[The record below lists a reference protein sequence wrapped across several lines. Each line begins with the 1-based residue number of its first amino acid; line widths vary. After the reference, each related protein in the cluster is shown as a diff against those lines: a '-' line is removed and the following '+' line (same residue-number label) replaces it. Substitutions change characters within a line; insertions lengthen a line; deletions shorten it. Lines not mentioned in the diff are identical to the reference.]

1 MKLFPLLAAA
11 ALFAVSEPIDPP
23 VAQADTTNA
32 YCVYSHKKFTHW
44 PFGKRDVAITG
55 PCTVSQYGTT
65 TGAMGAT
72 NYVTLEDGTELS
84 YDGRKQGIDFKR
96 TNHEDGIH
104 LERDDDYL
112 VISSQKP
119 AHKPAGD

>member
-1 MKLFPLLAAA
+1 MKLFPFLAAA
-11 ALFAVSEPIDPP
+11 ALYAVP
-23 VAQADTTNA
+23 VQADTVKA
-32 YCVYSHKKFTHW
+32 YCVYSHRDFTHW
-44 PFGKRDVAITG
+44 PFGKRDVAMTG
-55 PCTVSQYGTT
+55 PCTVSQFGTN

-96 TNHEDGIH
+96 TQHEAGFF

-112 VISSQKP
+112 SVFWEKP
-119 AHKPAGD
+119 AHEPAGW